1 MDPEQPS
8 EIYWRDNQTQTR
20 QTLYG
25 QVMNTG
31 HKHDGPQTDTG

>member
-1 MDPEQPS
+1 MDPEQTS

-20 QTLYG
+20 QKLDG
-25 QVMNTG
+25 HLMKTG